1 MKTFKQFQ
9 EQVVPKN
16 SSERTPYPYSY
27 SGTLPYIRTKDVL
40 ERGAI
45 DFFSK
50 YFMGPDFKQVKRN
63 KFKDKTKIAT
73 HDRKLFKTPPATGPA
88 ADVIAGP
95 NYKNAAGVGG
105 GSVKSG
111 TGSNPFGI
119 RGV

>member
-16 SSERTPYPYSY
+16 SSERSPYPNSY
-27 SGTLPYIRTKDVL
+27 SGGLPYIRTRDVL
-40 ERGAI
+40 EKGAI

-63 KFKDKTKIAT
+63 KFKDKQKIAT

-105 GSVKSG
+105 GSVKSS
-111 TGSNPFGI
+111 TGNNLLGI

>member
-16 SSERTPYPYSY
+16 ETERSPYPNSY
-27 SGTLPYIRTKDVL
+27 SGSLPYVRTKDVL

-63 KFKDKTKIAT
+63 KFKDKQKIAT

-95 NYKNAAGVGG
+95 NYKNAAGVGKG
-105 GSVKSG
+105 RVKAS
-111 TGSNPFGI
+111 SPNNVFG
-119 RGV
+119 V

>member
-16 SSERTPYPYSY
+16 ESERSPYPNSY
-27 SGTLPYIRTKDVL
+27 SGALPYIRTKDVL

-45 DFFSK
+45 DFFGK
-50 YFMGPDFKQVKRN
+50 YFMGPDFKKTKNN
-63 KFKDKTKIAT
+63 KVKDKTKIAT

-111 TGSNPFGI
+111 TVSNPFGI